1 MAADTTKK
9 SATFEIVV
17 DDGTIRVPI
26 KNTLGDEIGSFK
38 FRPTDTGLLERYRE
52 ALGRVDDAVEP
63 LANASIKADGTAD
76 EEVEG
81 AVEAVQEAQKR
92 LGDLLDFIFDGNAAE
107 AFFSGMRPFSPIG
120 GRFYYEIALES
131 LGNFITARY
140 KDEGKKLN
148 KRVLDYTKK
157 YGKGTGKA

>member
-1 MAADTTKK
+1 MVDINQKIAAIL
-9 SATFEIVV
+9 S
-17 DDGTIRVPI
+17 
-26 KNTLGDEIGSFK
+26 
-38 FRPTDTGLLERYRE
+38 
-52 ALGRVDDAVEP
+52 P
-63 LANASIKADGTAD
+63 LAPVELADSEADLRLPSIYITPLTNASIKSDGTAD
-76 EEVEG
+76 EEVDG

>member
-1 MAADTTKK
+1 MGADTTKK
-9 SATFEIVV
+9 NAAFEIVV
-17 DDGTIRVPI
+17 DDGTVRVPI
-26 KNTLGDEIGSFK
+26 RNTLGDEIGSFK

-52 ALGRVDDAVEP
+52 ALGRVDEAVEP
-63 LANASIKADGTAD
+63 LSKAAIKPDGTAND
-76 EEVEG
+76 GVEG
-81 AVEAVQEAQKR
+81 AVEAVQEAQKK
-92 LGDLLDFIFDGNAAE
+92 LFEILDFIFDGNASE

-157 YGKGTGKA
+157 YGKGTNK